1 MTSYANTRSVLSGD
15 PSVNL
20 TVAQPHYHQLKRAIA
35 HMSRWLVGAALVPVL
50 ATASPLLTLSV
61 NSIAIIG
68 QGDASMASGITKSWV
83 TWDYFKGIN
92 PAAQKE
98 VASGTLFQ
106 GNGPAQ
112 RVLVEQLYNPG
123 LFASAASTL
132 GSDSEYIQEVI
143 SGTWTLSETAMV
155 RRDIYLFR
163 GHSNLRGR
171 LR

>member
-112 RVLVEQLYNPG
+112 RVLVEQL
-123 LFASAASTL
+123 
-132 GSDSEYIQEVI
+132 
-143 SGTWTLSETAMV
+143 
-155 RRDIYLFR
+155 
-163 GHSNLRGR
+163 
-171 LR
+171 